1 LDHLGYYNTLGVS
14 EESSYHDIRK
24 AYRRLVKKHHPDRNS
39 SSQSGDMIKKI
50 NAAFEIL
57 SDKDK
62 RKQYDIINSIRD
74 RSFFNEN
81 KITKE
86 SQQSP
91 GSFGN
96 PTTKSRNSYGST
108 VYPNQK
114 PNQKTT
120 ANEYNEWRHDRFG
133 DRQST
138 RIRKDPSVTAGVSMV
153 EGDEGR
159 SKPRTRFNISVDPT
173 LCMAFGSCE
182 VLAPKVFVLEKNKI
196 INPKVRIVSEDG
208 APFEDIL
215 SAAETCPTKAI
226 RIIDRH
232 SGEQVY
238 P

>member
-1 LDHLGYYNTLGVS
+1 LDHLGYYKTLGVS

-24 AYRRLVKKHHPDRNS
+24 AYRRLVRKHHPDRNS
-39 SSQSGDMIKKI
+39 SSQSGDMIKRI

-62 RKQYDIINSIRD
+62 RKQYDMANSIRN
-74 RSFFNEN
+74 SKLPNET
-81 KITKE
+81 KVTKE

-91 GSFGN
+91 DSFGN
-96 PTTKSRNSYGST
+96 PAAEPRNSYGST

-114 PNQKTT
+114 VNQKTT
-120 ANEYNEWRHDRFG
+120 SNEYGEWRHERFG
-133 DRQST
+133 ERQST
-138 RIRKDPSVTAGVSMV
+138 RIRKDPSVTLGVPMI
-153 EGDEGR
+153 EDDEEP
-159 SKPRTRFNISVDPT
+159 SKPRTRFNISVEPT

-182 VLAPKVFVLEKNKI
+182 ILAPKVFVLEKDKI

-208 APFEDIL
+208 SPFEDIL

-226 RIIDRH
+226 RIIDSQ